1 MRIPRLR
8 LPESLRWNRTSYFLF
23 SGFLATV
30 GLIIVVWW
38 PLADQ
43 YLGSIDP
50 RYPVW
55 RQLDGLL
62 IGIFAA
68 MSILIMGGANLR
80 TDSLIIL
87 VGLAGGLTIEA
98 WGTQTLLWTYYTSE
112 RPPLWIVPA
121 WPIASLAIDRI
132 YRLMLP
138 LFRRVPPR
146 AWNALF
152 TILLGGFLALML
164 AYVWPTAGKPF
175 TLAAIGLCALL
186 YLSPGDRKTALLM
199 FLAGSALGYY
209 LELWGTTRACWTYY
223 TRETPPLFA
232 VFAHGMAALAFW
244 RTLDLLRSIVFP
256 RLAGILPWLQP
267 RPVRNGRGASP
278 TTDSVREDFPIS

>member
-1 MRIPRLR
+1 MKIPAVRIP
-8 LPESLRWNRTSYFLF
+8 ETLRWNRTSYFLF

-30 GLIIVVWW
+30 GLIIAVWW
-38 PLADQ
+38 PLAEE
-43 YLGSIDP
+43 YLGMIDP

-55 RQLDGLL
+55 RQLDWLL

-80 TDSLIIL
+80 ADALIIL

-98 WGTQTLLWTYYTSE
+98 WGTQTLLWTYYTNE

-132 YRLMLP
+132 YRMVQP
-138 LFRRVPPR
+138 AFRRVGPR
-146 AWNALF
+146 AWNVLYAV
-152 TILLGGFLALML
+152 TLGGFLVLMA
-164 AYVWPTAGKPF
+164 AYVWPTFGKPF
-175 TLAAIGLCALL
+175 TVAAAALCVLL

-199 FLAGSALGYY
+199 FLAGSGLGYF
-209 LELWGTTRACWTYY
+209 LELWGTTRGCWTYY

-244 RTLDLLRSIVFP
+244 RTMDLLRTMVFP
-256 RLAGILPWLQP
+256 RLRVYLSRYRPIRGVEEDLPP
-267 RPVRNGRGASP
+267 A
-278 TTDSVREDFPIS
+278 